1 MAFDIPGREVVVVR
15 ADVLAMAESSEVNVC
30 DTTSK
35 QMGENVLGKRTLIYL
50 YGRDPL
56 LTELDGNIFYLVV
69 IEVLAKN
76 DGIRRGRQYVVHS
89 GKHEEVTLTHNES
102 NVGFPRFYS
111 FLAVMMIEEAYQT
124 PSSSRGFCT
133 IHVLH
138 HASSLMQSVGV
149 NVFSLLK

>member
-1 MAFDIPGREVVVVR
+1 VAVIVFERMAFDIPGREVVVVR

-69 IEVLAKN
+69 IEVLAKAS
-76 DGIRRGRQYVVHS
+76 Y
-89 GKHEEVTLTHNES
+89 
-102 NVGFPRFYS
+102 
-111 FLAVMMIEEAYQT
+111 
-124 PSSSRGFCT
+124 PSLY
-133 IHVLH
+133 VLH
-138 HASSLMQSVGV
+138 LNGFAIAYEDAVSFFCENARETGSSCV
-149 NVFSLLK
+149 